1 MKLLGKVQKAKD
13 KPTHVNLKRLLDIRL
28 LAGCYDWSDDG
39 ALLFSVC
46 VSIHYRRDIVGEV
59 IPLDAIWL
67 HKLVW
72 NRADLNRIE
81 ERVKL
86 NDEEREEEC
95 VRLLLR
101 LAPEAL
107 S

>member
-1 MKLLGKVQKAKD
+1 MKLLEKVQKAKD

-28 LAGCYDWSDDG
+28 LADCYDWG
-39 ALLFSVC
+39 ENILCFGGRATTY
-46 VSIHYRRDIVGEV
+46 YRTDVNGEV

-67 HKLVW
+67 HRLVW
-72 NRADLNRIE
+72 NREDLNRIE

-86 NDEEREEEC
+86 NDEEREEELIG
-95 VRLLLR
+95 LLLR